1 MCPDVSLQSLSLH
14 HFVASESSKADLAPK
29 MNWVVTLSEYSTH
42 PTPVQEMGQ
51 PGSPLVYFRRFL
63 IVRKQGKATAAAAVL
78 GGLATSRHFL
88 RYALLTCSVSVA
100 ERNLSV
106 LPIVCERVTV

>member
-29 MNWVVTLSEYSTH
+29 MRWVVTLSEYSTH

-63 IVRKQGKATAAAAVL
+63 IVGKQGKATAAASGPWRA
-78 GGLATSRHFL
+78 
-88 RYALLTCSVSVA
+88 RYQ
-100 ERNLSV
+100 
-106 LPIVCERVTV
+106 